1 MSSCEVSLI
10 CRVPF
15 PCVWYRPPSRGCASS
30 AFCLRGSRG
39 LRGHGGPAGAAQ
51 ARHGG
56 GAWLA
61 GVTQAPPPT
70 GSLETSDRASGV
82 TSVYLACLTR
92 LSPPYS
98 SGLSVPFCTCP
109 QSFNKH
115 LAYQWQIF
123 C

>member
-1 MSSCEVSLI
+1 MGDPPVPLKPATGEGPGQLVSLK
-10 CRVPF
+10 
-15 PCVWYRPPSRGCASS
+15 
-30 AFCLRGSRG
+30 L
-39 LRGHGGPAGAAQ
+39 
-51 ARHGG
+51 
-56 GAWLA
+56 
-61 GVTQAPPPT
+61 PPPT

-82 TSVYLACLTR
+82 TSVCLAHPTR
-92 LSPPYS
+92 PSPPYS